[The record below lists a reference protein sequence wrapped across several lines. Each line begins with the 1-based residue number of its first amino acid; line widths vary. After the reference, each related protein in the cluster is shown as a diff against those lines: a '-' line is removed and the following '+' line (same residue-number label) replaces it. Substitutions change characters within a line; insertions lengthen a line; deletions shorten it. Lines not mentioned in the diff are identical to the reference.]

1 MYLHLGQE
9 VVVRRRDIVGVF
21 DMDNTTISP
30 HTREFLTR
38 AEKEGRL
45 TYVSY
50 DLPRSFTV
58 CAPKNQRGADTVL
71 RFANST
77 GYSEEEKSVDRYL
90 IIRRNLLW

>member
-9 VVVRRRDIVGVF
+9 VVVRRQDIVGVF

-30 HTREFLTR
+30 HTREFLNR
-38 AEKEGRL
+38 AEREGRL

-58 CAPKNQRGADTVL
+58 CAPRNRRHADRVYVSQIAPATL
-71 RFANST
+71 KKRS
-77 GYSEEEKSVDRYL
+77 
-90 IIRRNLLW
+90 RNESI

>member
-9 VVVRRRDIVGVF
+9 VVVRRQDIVGVF

-58 CAPKNQRGADTVL
+58 CAPRN
-71 RFANST
+71 
-77 GYSEEEKSVDRYL
+77 
-90 IIRRNLLW
+90 RRRAGRVYVSQIAPATLKKRSRNESI